1 MSYPARIPVIASA
14 VLPFVGTALAFAAL
28 LAVQAIV

>member
-14 VLPFVGTALAFAAL
+14 ILPFAGTALAFAAL
-28 LAVQAIV
+28 LAAQVIA